1 MKEDAM
7 NANGALRQC
16 VLRGGVLL
24 VAAVALGMPGR
35 AIAANP
41 REGCFNAYERAQR
54 LRQDHKLRASREQ
67 LRLCADTACPA
78 FVKGDCS
85 RWLGEVDAGLP
96 AVLLTTPSDQ
106 KGRTENRVAVF
117 VDGELV
123 AEQIDGRAIPV
134 DPGPHDVRYELDGR
148 FIETHVVVPEGQK
161 EFPLVVDFRQ
171 LEPPPAPAR
180 ASELASWP
188 EEGNANRAQP
198 PQSPAWYARLPL
210 STYALGGVAV
220 AGLGAFAGFG
230 VAGNSAESCAPSCT
244 RSQVAQVRTDFTI
257 ADVSLGVSIAAAAGA
272 LYFALSATPPAGND
286 GAAKV
291 SPAAWWLGVRPAV
304 GGATVATGVSF

>member
-1 MKEDAM
+1 M
-7 NANGALRQC
+7 
-16 VLRGGVLL
+16 VRGGVLL
-24 VAAVALGMPGR
+24 AATVALGIPGR
-35 AIAANP
+35 AVAANP

-67 LRLCADTACPA
+67 LRLCVDTACPA
-78 FVKGDCS
+78 FVKSDCS
-85 RWLGEVDAGLP
+85 KWLGEVEAGLP
-96 AVLLTTPSDQ
+96 AVLLTTPGDQ
-106 KGRTENRVAVF
+106 KGRTGNRVAVF

-148 FIETHVVVPEGQK
+148 SVKTHVVVPEGQK
-161 EFPLVVDFRQ
+161 EFPLEVDFHQ
-171 LEPPPAPAR
+171 LDPPPASAH
-180 ASELASWP
+180 ASELAVWP
-188 EEGNANRAQP
+188 DGGDANRAQP
-198 PQSPAWYARLPL
+198 PQSPAWYSRLPL
-210 STYALGGVAV
+210 STYVLGGVAV
-220 AGLGAFAGFG
+220 AGVGAFAGFG

-244 RSQVAQVRTDFTI
+244 RSQVGEVRTDFTI

-272 LYFALSATPPAGND
+272 LYFALSARPAVGSD

-304 GGATVATGVSF
+304 GGAAVATGVSF